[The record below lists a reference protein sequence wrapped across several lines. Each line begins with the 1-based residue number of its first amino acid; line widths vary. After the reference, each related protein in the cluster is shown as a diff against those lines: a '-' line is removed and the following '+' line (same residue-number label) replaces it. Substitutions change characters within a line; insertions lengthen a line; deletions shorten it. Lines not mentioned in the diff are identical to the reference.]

1 MINMLK
7 KTYKMQS
14 NSIYLYQNKTE
25 VQISDNTTNRRN
37 IVVYASNLVL
47 HKGVDNALFFQFK
60 NSDQRRVP
68 IGNLD
73 FCFVVFDERAASK
86 QILFELPVK
95 HIDATTGKAS
105 VTVPEQYL
113 YTVETGKYEYAITAI
128 ELDGTKKPTY
138 VDDNLGMRGVVDVRL
153 GAAPEFT
160 ASEILV
166 PDALT
171 GLTGAVSGLT
181 QDHENHSLHTII
193 VKFADGDTAGYT
205 GDLTI
210 QATMDNILQQT
221 TNVTWFDVQTES
233 YTDQEDNVTL
243 NFSGVFNGVRFLAT
257 ETDGTISEIQY
268 RY

>member
-14 NSIYLYQNKTE
+14 NSLYLYKNKTE

-138 VDDNLGMRGVVDVRL
+138 VDDNLGIR
-153 GAAPEFT
+153 
-160 ASEILV
+160 
-166 PDALT
+166 
-171 GLTGAVSGLT
+171 
-181 QDHENHSLHTII
+181 
-193 VKFADGDTAGYT
+193 
-205 GDLTI
+205 
-210 QATMDNILQQT
+210 
-221 TNVTWFDVQTES
+221 
-233 YTDQEDNVTL
+233 
-243 NFSGVFNGVRFLAT
+243 NFGS
-257 ETDGTISEIQY
+257 
-268 RY
+268 

>member
-1 MINMLK
+1 
-7 KTYKMQS
+7 MQS
-14 NSIYLYQNKTE
+14 NSIYLYQNKTD

-73 FCFVVFDERAASK
+73 FNLVVFDERSASK
-86 QILFELPVK
+86 QILFELPIV
-95 HIDATTGKAS
+95 HVDATTGKAS

-113 YTVETGKYEYAITAI
+113 YTVETGRYEYAITSTD
-128 ELDGTKKPTY
+128 LDGTKAATY
-138 VDDNLGMRGVVDVRL
+138 VDDNLGMRGVVEVRL

-160 ASEILV
+160 ASNILTMDFIV
-166 PDALT
+166 DAGPDYRT
-171 GLTGAVSGLT
+171 EAVSGLT
-181 QDHENHSLHTII
+181 QTHENQTLHTII
-193 VKFADGDTAGYT
+193 AKFADGVTAGYT

-221 TNVTWFDVQTES
+221 TNVTWFDVSTTSYVDQTA
-233 YTDQEDNVTL
+233 NVTL
-243 NFSGVFNGVRFLAT
+243 NFTGVFSGVRFVQASA
-257 ETDGTISEIQY
+257 TDGTISEIQY
-268 RY
+268 RF